1 MSEHQLIGVSPRE
14 DIAGANWHEVHCS
27 CGWVRKYP
35 SRIGA
40 SSCMSSTS
48 DEKRRS
54 RWNGRRRDSVEGRFF
69 GAGSLRDPVAA
80 PVCVGPDFAIGGVVR
95 EGD

>member
-40 SSCMSSTS
+40 SSRMSSTS

-69 GAGSLRDPVAA
+69 GAGSLRDLSPR
-80 PVCVGPDFAIGGVVR
+80 VCVLSWISPWLTG
-95 EGD
+95 